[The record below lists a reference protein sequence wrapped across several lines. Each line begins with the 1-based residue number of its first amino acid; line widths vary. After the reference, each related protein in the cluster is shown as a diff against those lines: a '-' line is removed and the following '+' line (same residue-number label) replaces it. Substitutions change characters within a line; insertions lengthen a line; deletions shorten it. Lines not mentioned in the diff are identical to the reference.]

1 MVTSC
6 DVTEKTLLTSPPAPV
21 FQSKLYVDF
30 ILSNVNRR
38 FTMKISGDQ
47 VLKLKPHSSSP
58 TGASRENSTGYWL
71 KPQEPGQSTWM
82 YSRALK
88 AGGYGP
94 SGPAPDAPELLDNGK
109 VPPQLL
115 WELHETVYMQ
125 HVAQHLA
132 NVSQREKLSWV
143 PQNLHITGWPQ
154 DTELKRKLL
163 F

>member
-6 DVTEKTLLTSPPAPV
+6 DVTEKTLLTSPPALAS
-21 FQSKLYVDF
+21 QSKLYVDF

-38 FTMKISGDQ
+38 FTMKLSRG
-47 VLKLKPHSSSP
+47 LKTQTPFIIT
-58 TGASRENSTGYWL
+58 TGASRGNRTGYWL
-71 KPQEPGQSTWM
+71 KPQEPGQSASM
-82 YSRALK
+82 YSRAPQVR
-88 AGGYGP
+88 GYGP
-94 SGPAPDAPELLDNGK
+94 SRPAPDAPELPDNGK

-115 WELHETVYMQ
+115 WEFHETVYVQ

-132 NVSQREKLSWV
+132 NVSQREKRSWV